1 MHKYV
6 EPKAIIMPLFQ
17 LKKMY
22 TYTLKKS
29 MTSGDNG
36 EAPEP
41 MKRTRPPSFTFILLN
56 TSLSQIGDALL
67 PEEFKMGK

>member
-1 MHKYV
+1 
-6 EPKAIIMPLFQ
+6 
-17 LKKMY
+17 
-22 TYTLKKS
+22 